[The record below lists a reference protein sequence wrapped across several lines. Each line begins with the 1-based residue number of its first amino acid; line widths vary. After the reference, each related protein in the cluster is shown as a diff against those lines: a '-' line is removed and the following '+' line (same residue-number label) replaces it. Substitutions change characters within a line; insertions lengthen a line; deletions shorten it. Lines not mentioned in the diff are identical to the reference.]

1 MAIKWLNS
9 RGVIASGESETVLN
23 STTEQK
29 ARTWDDGTGAKRPF
43 NSHLKPSEAIHP
55 DRCVRVYFD
64 YDEKRAKTI
73 VAWVGKHP
81 GGLMKTIHRLT
92 KGLVLDRETD
102 RNVRMK

>member
-64 YDEKRAKTI
+64 YDEKRAKTGGVPRRVEI
-73 VAWVGKHP
+73 ERRSSGPVCHP
-81 GGLMKTIHRLT
+81 IESNHM
-92 KGLVLDRETD
+92 
-102 RNVRMK
+102 

>member
-1 MAIKWLNS
+1 MAEL
-9 RGVIASGESETVLN
+9 ETRHCFRRIGDGSQFN
-23 STTEQK
+23 DGTEG
-29 ARTWDDGTGAKRPF
+29 TWYDGTGAERPF